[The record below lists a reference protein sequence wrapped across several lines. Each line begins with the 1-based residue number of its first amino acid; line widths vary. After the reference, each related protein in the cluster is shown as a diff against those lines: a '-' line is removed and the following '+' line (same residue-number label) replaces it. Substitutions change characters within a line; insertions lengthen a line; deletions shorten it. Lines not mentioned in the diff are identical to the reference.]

1 MNEKFVEK
9 IYKTIVEDG
18 VGEYKNLLDNTAL
31 KNTTDKYW
39 INALELY
46 EKLTS
51 EEKEKMLK
59 FAELIMID
67 TISSV
72 FGILDGSSTLSGGD
86 FEFEVRING
95 ISTEDELQDTF
106 LGLGI
111 FRGVFLR
118 FHGLRLGA
126 RALVLVD

>member
-31 KNTTDKYW
+31 KNATDKYW

-72 FGILDGSSTLSGGD
+72 FRHTSYDGMSAHARQMRPSD
-86 FEFEVRING
+86 NPA
-95 ISTEDELQDTF
+95 F
-106 LGLGI
+106 L
-111 FRGVFLR
+111 
-118 FHGLRLGA
+118 HPES
-126 RALVLVD
+126 

>member
-39 INALELY
+39 INAIEQY

-59 FAELIMID
+59 FAELNIID

-106 LGLGI
+106 LGFVEENI
-111 FRGVFLR
+111 N
-118 FHGLRLGA
+118 
-126 RALVLVD
+126 

>member
-31 KNTTDKYW
+31 KNATDKYW

-51 EEKEKMLK
+51 EEKEKML
-59 FAELIMID
+59 LIMID

-106 LGLGI
+106 LGFVEENI
-111 FRGVFLR
+111 N
-118 FHGLRLGA
+118 
-126 RALVLVD
+126 

>member
-1 MNEKFVEK
+1 M
-9 IYKTIVEDG
+9 
-18 VGEYKNLLDNTAL
+18 
-31 KNTTDKYW
+31 
-39 INALELY
+39 Y

-95 ISTEDELQDTF
+95 ISTEDDLQDTF
-106 LGLGI
+106 LGFVEENI
-111 FRGVFLR
+111 N
-118 FHGLRLGA
+118 
-126 RALVLVD
+126 

>member
-31 KNTTDKYW
+31 KNATDKYW

-72 FGILDGSSTLSGGD
+72 FGILDGSSTLSG
-86 FEFEVRING
+86 ENYYCR
-95 ISTEDELQDTF
+95 
-106 LGLGI
+106 
-111 FRGVFLR
+111 
-118 FHGLRLGA
+118 
-126 RALVLVD
+126 

>member
-18 VGEYKNLLDNTAL
+18 IGEYKNLLDNTTL
-31 KNTTDKYW
+31 KNATDKYW

-46 EKLTS
+46 EKLS
-51 EEKEKMLK
+51 AEEKEKMLK

-72 FGILDGSSTLSGGD
+72 FGILDGSSTLSEET
-86 FEFEVRING
+86 FEFDVMING
-95 ISTEDELQDTF
+95 ISTENELQDTF
-106 LGLGI
+106 LG
-111 FRGVFLR
+111 FVE
-118 FHGLRLGA
+118 
-126 RALVLVD
+126 DNMN

>member
-31 KNTTDKYW
+31 KNATDKYW

-67 TISSV
+67 TIS
-72 FGILDGSSTLSGGD
+72 LSGGD

-106 LGLGI
+106 LE
-111 FRGVFLR
+111 FVEENNN
-118 FHGLRLGA
+118 
-126 RALVLVD
+126 

>member
-9 IYKTIVEDG
+9 IYKTIVKDG
-18 VGEYKNLLDNTAL
+18 VDEYKNLLDNTSL
-31 KNTTDKYW
+31 KNATDKYW

-46 EKLTS
+46 EELSS

-72 FGILDGSSTLSGGD
+72 FGVLDGSSTLSGGD

-106 LGLGI
+106 LE
-111 FRGVFLR
+111 FVEENNN
-118 FHGLRLGA
+118 
-126 RALVLVD
+126 